1 MQINT
6 SQIIQTEKDQK
17 ALDMLILQQ
26 SEKAKEYQQNQSEGG
41 KFQSIGDELQE
52 VGSDDDSDK
61 SPMEKLM

>member
-1 MQINT
+1 
-6 SQIIQTEKDQK
+6 
-17 ALDMLILQQ
+17 MLILQQ